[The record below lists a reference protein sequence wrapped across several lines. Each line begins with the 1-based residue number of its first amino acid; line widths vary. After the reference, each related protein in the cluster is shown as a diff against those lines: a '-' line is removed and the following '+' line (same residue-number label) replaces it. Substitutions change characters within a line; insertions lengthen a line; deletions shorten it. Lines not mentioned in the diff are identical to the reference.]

1 MKWSITEQGA
11 RVQAEVWRADTG
23 DGLYKAY
30 LVGSGGQFLL
40 GTLMPEGGQLHLKRS
55 LSLDSLKRQGAWP
68 VQRVREELVCSFR
81 EPPQGILWE
90 DDVLRRSARKLPPH
104 LMQKNENGFTL
115 SFPFDPCAPFPLTP
129 AFCFARVENARLL
142 FSFCENGSPY
152 VPQGKGKH
160 GGGTG
165 HTP

>member
-11 RVQAEVWRADTG
+11 RVQAEVWRADAG

-115 SFPFDPCAPFPLTP
+115 SFPLDPCAPFPLTP

-165 HTP
+165 RTP